1 MRRASVSGAARTAAV
16 TSASRF
22 RPSRPAHR
30 PRTARRPR
38 TGGRPIRRT
47 SRLVSPRRRRIH
59 RSRRMW
65 PRPPTG
71 LGPVRVHPDDGGAT
85 RRFGSVPARQA
96 MWCCSPPRGSASR
109 TPLGPRH
116 RCRGPRGA
124 PFARCEGACAG
135 KADIGAQPTDCAAR
149 RCCGSAHAAS
159 VARAANDVVHPV
171 RTSPGAAALR
181 GGLVWAARA
190 RSRAS
195 STSLDPAA
203 TGWIR
208 SRAGTSAPRIAAGSA
223 PSLQAGG
230 LSPVARRDEGLGH
243 PAHTRVPRRN
253 PTTVGYREPFA
264 RRTLCTCLRAP
275 FPFPVAFASSW

>member
-171 RTSPGAAALR
+171 RTFSRRCGPTRRPRLGRSGAVARLLDFLGSRPLPVGSGR
-181 GGLVWAARA
+181 GRA
-190 RSRAS
+190 R
-195 STSLDPAA
+195 
-203 TGWIR
+203 
-208 SRAGTSAPRIAAGSA
+208 
-223 PSLQAGG
+223 LQSG
-230 LSPVARRDEGLGH
+230 
-243 PAHTRVPRRN
+243 
-253 PTTVGYREPFA
+253 
-264 RRTLCTCLRAP
+264 
-275 FPFPVAFASSW
+275 

>member
-1 MRRASVSGAARTAAV
+1 MSS
-16 TSASRF
+16 
-22 RPSRPAHR
+22 
-30 PRTARRPR
+30 
-38 TGGRPIRRT
+38 
-47 SRLVSPRRRRIH
+47 RRRRIH
-59 RSRRMW
+59 RSWRMR

-71 LGPVRVHPDDGGAT
+71 LVHVRVHPDDGGVR
-85 RRFGSVPARQA
+85 RRFVSMPARQA
-96 MWCCSPPRGSASR
+96 MWCWSPPRGSASR
-109 TPLGPRH
+109 TTLGPRH

-135 KADIGAQPTDCAAR
+135 KADIGAQPTGCAAR
-149 RCCGSAHAAS
+149 RCWGSAHAAS

-171 RTSPGAAALR
+171 RTFSRRCGPTRRPRLGR
-181 GGLVWAARA
+181 SA

-203 TGWIR
+203 TGSIR

-275 FPFPVAFASSW
+275 FPCPVAYASSWSTTTTASEVRSLPSSAAKTSRSSARRRTASRRSSLSTSWDPTSS